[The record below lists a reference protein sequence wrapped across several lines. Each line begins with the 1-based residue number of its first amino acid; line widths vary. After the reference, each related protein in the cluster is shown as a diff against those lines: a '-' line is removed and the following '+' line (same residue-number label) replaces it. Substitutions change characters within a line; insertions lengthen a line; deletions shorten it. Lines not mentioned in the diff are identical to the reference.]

1 MTDGSWKG
9 KPASMSVAGDY
20 VFVVYVVG
28 GRIEVYDAQTGA
40 SVGHLKPGPE
50 VGGDLPGEA
59 VGWVDIPEGIQAIRR
74 SNGEYLVL
82 VEEDWKSKVVMY
94 QWKPEFSGG

>member
-1 MTDGSWKG
+1 
-9 KPASMSVAGDY
+9 
-20 VFVVYVVG
+20 VVYVVE

-40 SVGHLKPGPE
+40 SAGHFKPGPE

-59 VGWVDIPEGIQAIRR
+59 VGWVDIPQGIQAIRR

-82 VEEDWKSKVVMY
+82 VEEDWKSKILMY
-94 QWKPEFSGG
+94 QWKPESSGG